1 MLESEVAHASYL
13 WLNYFSLTVPIWG
26 NEQCSSSLAC
36 SHLKE
41 RSLVTGSD
49 KTLRWWNSKGNPNLS
64 GLSVHVPPLHPA
76 SCKATCSVFFSMLQW
91 VHSLLW
97 WTLSSIIVLTVFF
110 QITQISQF
118 FRISHVKPCL
128 SVIFSTSLCFLKVY
142 VNPSISHAIQFILYL
157 LFFNS
162 IRFRRS
168 YKNALSHSIFW
179 KPTEYMENGICMH
192 IIQCFLNASYVLANP
207 ILKQM

>member
-1 MLESEVAHASYL
+1 MCLSTPCTSNWALMLESEVTHASYL

-49 KTLRWWNSKGNPNLS
+49 KTHRWCSSKGNPHLS
-64 GLSVHVPPLHPA
+64 GLSVHVPPLYPA

-97 WTLSSIIVLTVFF
+97 WTLSSIIVLTVFL

-118 FRISHVKPCL
+118 SESHIWNL
-128 SVIFSTSLCFLKVY
+128 
-142 VNPSISHAIQFILYL
+142 
-157 LFFNS
+157 S
-162 IRFRRS
+162 IRHLQ
-168 YKNALSHSIFW
+168 YLTMLSQSVCKSIHQSCYTIYTLF
-179 KPTEYMENGICMH
+179 
-192 IIQCFLNASYVLANP
+192 AVL
-207 ILKQM
+207 